1 MSIQNF
7 EFKAR
12 TNNLAGLEDAIQPFR
27 PKFAGIDHQSD
38 TYFHTI
44 NGRLKLREGNI
55 ENALIWYERSNIA
68 GAKAS
73 KVLLI
78 NSPDKSIK
86 EILTVALGIKIIVE
100 KERRIWFIDSVKFHF
115 DKVNHLGN
123 FIEVEAIDE
132 DGTIGLEKLKQQCA
146 FYSDL
151 FKILPG
157 DYIAESYSDL
167 LMKNVI

>member
-12 TNNLAGLEDAIQPFR
+12 TNNLRKLENAIQPFN

-38 TYFHTI
+38 TYFNTL

-55 ENALIWYERSNIA
+55 ENALIWYERSNLA
-68 GAKAS
+68 SAKAS

-78 NSPDKSIK
+78 KSPDKSMK
-86 EILTVALGIKIIVE
+86 EILTVAMGIKIIVE
-100 KERRIWFIDSVKFHF
+100 KERRIWFIDNVKFHF
-115 DKVNHLGN
+115 DKVKHLGE
-123 FIEVEAIDE
+123 FVEVEAINDS
-132 DGTIGLEKLKQQCA
+132 GTIGLEKLQQQCA
-146 FYSDL
+146 FYSGL

-157 DYIAESYSDL
+157 EYIAESYSDL
-167 LMKNVI
+167 LIKSIL